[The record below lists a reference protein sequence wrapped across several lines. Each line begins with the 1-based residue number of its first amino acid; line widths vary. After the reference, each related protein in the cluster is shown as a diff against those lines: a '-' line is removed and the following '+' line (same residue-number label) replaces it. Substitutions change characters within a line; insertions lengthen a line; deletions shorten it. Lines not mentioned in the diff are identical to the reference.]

1 MSNIKLRIPVGNDNN
16 SVMVFFHSSSDD
28 RKGRSKVEYQREVI
42 HNFLRGVLETSDFEI
57 IRDENGAP
65 YFSSESMPFL
75 SISHSG
81 NWFAVQLCEK
91 DRVGVDIQ
99 IMKSDIERGMR
110 YFVNKHEEEMLN
122 LTNFNLNL
130 IWAAKEAVY
139 KFKRGNLEFYK
150 EAMTVVGIDDGR
162 LIVEVENEKVE
173 CAFLTEDD
181 FVLVYVT

>member
-16 SVMVFFHSSSDD
+16 EVMVFFQPSSDD
-28 RKGRSKVEYQREVI
+28 KKGRGKVEFQREVI
-42 HNFLRGVLETSDFEI
+42 HNFLCEVLENSDFEI
-57 IRDENGAP
+57 IRDESGAP
-65 YFSSESMPFL
+65 YFNSETMPFL

-91 DRVGVDIQ
+91 DKVGVDIQ
-99 IMKSDIERGMR
+99 IMKPDIERGMR
-110 YFVNKHEEEMLN
+110 YFVNKREEEVLE

-150 EAMTVVGIDDGR
+150 EAMTVIGIDNGT
-162 LIVEVENEKVE
+162 LTVEIDDEKVE